1 MVQYALKNHQI
12 CQKSGQKWENPRWNS
27 YVGHWNSNVGIPMSN
42 IGIPTLVFQVQPR
55 NSKAREPT
63 NVTSDSVVQD
73 DETCTWW
80 LWINHRKIQ
89 RGAWVCLLPL
99 LDPILTYGGV
109 GWILPWLCSFALAYS
124 LIPIQ
129 KAKLI
134 WTNLLG
140 HIYHAMKFS
149 TYTYVV

>member
-1 MVQYALKNHQI
+1 MHLI
-12 CQKSGQKWENPRWNS
+12 SLES
-27 YVGHWNSNVGIPMSN
+27 I
-42 IGIPTLVFQVQPR
+42 I
-55 NSKAREPT
+55 
-63 NVTSDSVVQD
+63 VTSESVVQD
-73 DETCTWW
+73 DETCTRW

-89 RGAWVCLLPL
+89 GGDWVCLLPL

-149 TYTYVV
+149 MVAKKTTLEPLSLWIIGNWWQVRGLQLMYLYTVVHHI